1 MGIKIDPDWWK
12 TLFDETYLLTD
23 ARSIRDTEITRR
35 EVNVVCELIPVRPE
49 HRILDLCG
57 GQGRHSLEL
66 CQRGYERC
74 TVLDYSHHLVR
85 YGSAL
90 ASRLGHPVNFVQG
103 DARGTGLASGIFDH
117 VLIMGN
123 SLGYSPGT
131 DADRL
136 ILAESYRMLRR
147 RGWLLIDVTNGA
159 STRSRFNPNAW
170 HEIGPDMVV
179 CRQRKMNEDSISTR
193 EMVISKEK
201 GLIRDCTYSIR
212 LYEPESLAELVED
225 AGFANIRV
233 CPDFS
238 PHQKEDDYGFMNH
251 RVIVTAQRP

>member
-1 MGIKIDPDWWK
+1 MDIRIDPDWWK

-23 ARSIRDTEITRR
+23 ARSIGDTEITRR
-35 EVNVVCELIPVRPE
+35 EVNVVCELIPIRPD
-49 HRILDLCG
+49 HWILDLCG

-66 CQRGYERC
+66 CRRGYKRC
-74 TVLDYSHHLVR
+74 TVLDYSHHLVK
-85 YGSAL
+85 YGKAL

-103 DARGTGLASGIFDH
+103 DARSAGLASGVFDH
-117 VLIMGN
+117 VIIMGN
-123 SLGYSPGT
+123 SLGYSPGM

-147 RGWLLIDVTNGA
+147 GGWLFIDVTDGA
-159 STRSRFNPNAW
+159 NARVRFNPSAW
-170 HEIGPDMVV
+170 HEIGPDIVV

-193 EMVISKEK
+193 EMVISKER

-212 LYEPESLAELVED
+212 LYEPESLAALLED
-225 AGFANIRV
+225 AGFTNIRV
-233 CPDFS
+233 CPDFF

-251 RVIVTAQRP
+251 RVIFTAQRL